1 MTSGVSSTQARR
13 PGPSGLSVD
22 IRTRRDEMPHR
33 DRMREK
39 RLTLDMSRSKGV
51 EYAGG
56 YCPNVV
62 GWTSSIAMTDSIHEK
77 FKGVERNATGGR
89 R

>member
-1 MTSGVSSTQARR
+1 
-13 PGPSGLSVD
+13 
-22 IRTRRDEMPHR
+22 
-33 DRMREK
+33 MRYRIGKECKKK

-62 GWTSSIAMTDSIHEK
+62 GWMSSIASTDSIREK

-89 R
+89 AVIEKHG

>member
-1 MTSGVSSTQARR
+1 
-13 PGPSGLSVD
+13 
-22 IRTRRDEMPHR
+22 
-33 DRMREK
+33 
-39 RLTLDMSRSKGV
+39 MSRSKGV

-62 GWTSSIAMTDSIHEK
+62 GWMSSIASTDSIHEK